1 MGKKIVTVL
10 GSTGA
15 QGGGVVR
22 ALLDQQDWQVRAVTR
37 NARSQA
43 ALHLA
48 ELGCEIAEADLNS
61 PLTLFEAL

>member
-1 MGKKIVTVL
+1 MGERIVTVI

-22 ALLDQQDWQVRAVTR
+22 ALLNQQDWQVRAVTR
-37 NARSQA
+37 NARSEA
-43 ALHLA
+43 ALCLA

-61 PLTLFEAL
+61 PATL

>member
-1 MGKKIVTVL
+1 MGKQIVTVI

-37 NARSQA
+37 NSRSRRHCAWQSWA
-43 ALHLA
+43 VKLQRP
-48 ELGCEIAEADLNS
+48 I
-61 PLTLFEAL
+61 